1 MANTVDISEVPV
13 DVNPSEIGVVSN
25 PFKRRVIL
33 GFNGKKYL
41 FKASQERSFPL
52 PIALHFGNHLAQM
65 LVFEEHEK
73 KIIEMATKK
82 AVAID
87 GSAVE
92 QVDDG
97 LLMKLRKESIPQFKD
112 AVWEKMKVIVKS
124 DSDFFKSKNAKR
136 RATGRVD
143 SPEDE
148 ENEDEELL

>member
-13 DVNPSEIGVVSN
+13 DVDPSEIGVVSN

-41 FKASQERSFPL
+41 FKASQERNFPL

-65 LVFEEHEK
+65 VVMEEHDK

-92 QVDDG
+92 QVDEV
-97 LLMKLRKESIPQFKD
+97 LLMKLRKEPIPQFKD
-112 AVWEKMKVIVKS
+112 SVWEKMKTIIKTE
-124 DSDFFKSKNAKR
+124 SDFFKDKNAKR
-136 RATGRVD
+136 KATGRVD
-143 SPEDE
+143 SPEE
-148 ENEDEELL
+148 VEEDEELL

>member
-13 DVNPSEIGVVSN
+13 DVDPAEIGVVSN

-41 FKASQERSFPL
+41 FKASQERSFSL

-65 LVFEEHEK
+65 VVMEEHDK

-82 AVAID
+82 AVALD

-92 QVDDG
+92 QVDEV
-97 LLMKLRKESIPQFKD
+97 LLMKLRKEPIPQFKD

-124 DSDFFKSKNAKR
+124 DSDFFKDKNAKR
-136 RATGRVD
+136 KATGRVD
-143 SPEDE
+143 SPEE
-148 ENEDEELL
+148 AEEDEELL